1 MTPVWMTPG
10 NPDNMSTMPKEN
22 AETIEKE
29 LLQEISTL
37 LSTAPASLD
46 PEKPL
51 HELGIDSLGFVEI
64 LIFIEKRFK
73 LKLIDTGLNRE
84 SFRTIRALAQ
94 CTSQELEKL
103 P

>member
-1 MTPVWMTPG
+1 MA
-10 NPDNMSTMPKEN
+10 NES
-22 AETIEKE
+22 AEIIEGE
-29 LLQEISTL
+29 LLQEIATL
-37 LSTAPASLD
+37 LSADPANLG
-46 PEKPL
+46 PEQPL

-73 LKLIDTGLNRE
+73 LKLIDSGLNRN